1 LVKKILL
8 YVPIVLSVVVLGA
21 HLLRL
26 SNSLPVAGA
35 IVLVLLG
42 LLFVRQPWAA
52 RFVQTVLVLGT
63 VEWLRTMLALAQVRA
78 ALGEPYLRLV
88 LILGVVAAVT
98 LCAAL
103 LFQTRALRDH
113 YGN

>member
-1 LVKKILL
+1 MKKSLL
-8 YVPIVLSVVVLGA
+8 YVPIVLSVLVLGA

-26 SNSLPVAGA
+26 SNSLPIAGA
-35 IVLVLLG
+35 MVLVLLG
-42 LLFVRQPWAA
+42 LLFVRQPWSA
-52 RFVQTVLVLGT
+52 RFVQTVLVIGT
-63 VEWLRTMLALAQVRA
+63 VEWLRTMLAFAQVRA

-103 LFQTRALRDH
+103 LFQSRTLREH

>member
-1 LVKKILL
+1 MKKTLL
-8 YVPIVLSVVVLGA
+8 YVPIVLSVLVLGA

-26 SNSLPVAGA
+26 TNSLPIAGV

-42 LLFVRQPWAA
+42 LLFVRRPWSA
-52 RFVQTVLVLGT
+52 RYVQTVLVIGT
-63 VEWLRTMLALAQVRA
+63 VEWLRTMLALAQFRA

-103 LFQTRALRDH
+103 LFQARTLRDH

>member
-1 LVKKILL
+1 MKKTLL
-8 YVPIVLSVVVLGA
+8 YVPIVLSVLVLGA

-26 SNSLPVAGA
+26 TNSLPIAGV

-42 LLFVRQPWAA
+42 LLFVRRPWSA
-52 RFVQTVLVLGT
+52 RFVQTVLVIGT

>member
-1 LVKKILL
+1 MKKALL
-8 YVPIVLSVVVLGA
+8 YVPIVLSVLVLGA
-21 HLLRL
+21 HFLRL
-26 SNSLPVAGA
+26 TNSLPVVGVV
-35 IVLVLLG
+35 VLVLLG
-42 LLFVRQPWAA
+42 LLFVRQPWSA
-52 RFVQTVLVLGT
+52 RLVQTVLVIGT
-63 VEWLRTMLALAQVRA
+63 VEWIRTLYNFAQIRM

-103 LFQTRALRDH
+103 LFQTRTLRDH

>member
-1 LVKKILL
+1 MKKSLL
-8 YVPIVLSVVVLGA
+8 YVPIVLSVLVLGA
-21 HLLRL
+21 HVLRL
-26 SNSLPVAGA
+26 SNSLPIAGA
-35 IVLVLLG
+35 MVLVLIG
-42 LLFVRQPWAA
+42 LLFVRQPWSA
-52 RFVQTVLVLGT
+52 RFVQTVLVIGT

-103 LFQTRALRDH
+103 LFQTRTLREH